1 MKKLLSYPNK
11 GDNDLLDSFKLVR
24 EAARASRKAASQ
36 DQNLRP
42 FDLIQAALK
51 DKGISV
57 QFVSPDEPQ
66 LNGGDAK
73 YVPAFKCILVRNDV
87 NSGRKSELLA
97 HEFGHIVVHQSE
109 HVCEAETIDVTVQE
123 EGALARANAYG
134 PRERREL
141 QANVFA
147 REFLLP
153 REISRDLFLSEGLTA
168 GKIASRLELEPAIV
182 RLQLVDALLTNK
194 AVEKMPPGDAAPVQ
208 PLVLLEDAS
217 QDQAAAQSGQAFL
230 LEAGPGSGK
239 TRTLVK
245 RVNWLLSQDI
255 PSNQIL
261 ALTFSNKAAAE
272 LSDRI
277 AKKNEQAAL
286 QLWSG
291 TFHAFGY
298 ELIKRHYDVL
308 GLPSSP
314 RLIGKTEALE
324 LLEDRLPIMDLD
336 HFHDLHSPATQLDG
350 ILDAISR
357 AKDELIDFPE
367 FQQLAQNALASPLTD
382 ADRVTAQRADEA
394 GRVYEEYERA
404 KRDHGLIDFG
414 DLVMVP
420 TLLLMQHDEIR
431 KLEAE
436 RYREVLVDEY
446 QDVNR
451 ASAEMLKAFFQE
463 GSRLWVV
470 GDARQSIYRFRGASS
485 RNMALFEEDFSGGTR
500 KSLDFNYR
508 SSEPIVS
515 ACRAFT
521 MGMRVGHEK
530 ILPYTAKSRGPQS
543 SDTPCTLVTDS
554 TVDVGEAVVAEILA
568 LVEQGVKLS
577 EQVIL
582 SPTNDRLDEAATV
595 LASAGI
601 PVVHLGSFFEREE
614 VRDLLSVL
622 AIVAEPVGTG
632 LVRIGNIAGTQLN
645 SEDIR
650 NCLRASQEAKK
661 SFVEM
666 LSDISSMTSVS
677 KVGKKSLDTL
687 RQKTEGFSKKS
698 SAYDLILTWLL
709 DRSDYLRTLSVKG
722 DVASNLKKSAILK
735 LFEVIRDRDLLGRP
749 LTASGVLKRIRSIM
763 ILKEDKGFKEPLIDD
778 DVNAVRLMT
787 IHGAKGLEF
796 KAVHIL
802 DMNEETFP
810 GKVKSDKKPLPPG
823 IDNEKEP
830 SAAHLEER
838 ECQFFVAISRA
849 EQYLRLYRS
858 RKVIKAARK
867 PSRFLDRIGC
877 PERFVEASE
886 RPSIAPKSKPTC
898 ESVEALSVQG
908 LREFEQC
915 PLKIVYRRSMGIRT
929 RRHESPFLR
938 TTSVVYGVVDEL
950 PSILSN
956 DDIESALTEVTN
968 EMWSK
973 RGPVGH
979 SLEASYRTLAS
990 RHIKSLQRL
999 VTEFQYQHDSELI
1012 VDFTG
1017 GQFKVRPP
1025 LVKIGDNGKTIARFI
1040 EAGSASSK
1048 SGDYHADRLKK
1059 IAAHEVYGDS
1069 AIVEI
1074 AHVSNGEIVSRN
1086 TRASTLQKAKDL
1098 AGKILED
1105 IRAGNLQPKPDRRIC
1120 IRCPYF
1126 FACPGTGH
1134 EK

>member
-1 MKKLLSYPNK
+1 M
-11 GDNDLLDSFKLVR
+11 
-24 EAARASRKAASQ
+24 
-36 DQNLRP
+36 RP

-51 DKGISV
+51 GKGVSV

-66 LNGGDAK
+66 LDGGDAK
-73 YVPAFKCILVRNDV
+73 YVPIFGCILVRNDV
-87 NSGRKSELLA
+87 SLGRKAELLA
-97 HEFGHIVVHQSE
+97 HEFGHIIVHQSE
-109 HVCEAETIDVTVQE
+109 HVCEVDSIDITAQE

-153 REISRDLFLSEGLTA
+153 REFARELFLFRGLTA
-168 GKIASRLELEPAIV
+168 EEIARQLEIEPSIV
-182 RLQLVDALLTNK
+182 RLQLVDALLTNEPVENK
-194 AVEKMPPGDAAPVQ
+194 AANETVPVQ
-208 PLVLLEDAS
+208 PQALIEDKS
-217 QDQAAAQSGQAFL
+217 QDRAAEQSGQAFL

-255 PSNQIL
+255 PSHQIL

-272 LSDRI
+272 LSNRI
-277 AKKNEQAAL
+277 AQKDPQAAL

-308 GLPSSP
+308 GLPPSP

-324 LLEDRLPIMDLD
+324 LLEDRLPVMDLS
-336 HFHDLHSPATQLDG
+336 HFHDLRSPASQLDE
-350 ILDAISR
+350 ILNAISR
-357 AKDELIDFPE
+357 AKDELVEVPQ
-367 FQQLAQNALASPLTD
+367 FQKLAQNALL
-382 ADRVTAQRADEA
+382 ADPDNVPAQRADEA
-394 GRVYEEYERA
+394 GCVYEEYERA
-404 KRDHGLIDFG
+404 KRDLGLVDFG

-420 TLLLMQHDEIR
+420 TLLLMRNDEIR
-431 KLEAE
+431 KSEAE

-451 ASAEMLKAFFQE
+451 ASAEMLKAFFRE

-485 RNMALFEEDFSGGTR
+485 RNMELFEEDFPGGTR
-500 KSLDFNYR
+500 KPLNFNYR
-508 SSEPIVS
+508 SSEPVVEV
-515 ACRAFT
+515 CRAFASD
-521 MGMRVGHEK
+521 MQAGHEK
-530 ILPYTAKSRGPQS
+530 SLPYTAVSHGPQS
-543 SDTPCTLVTDS
+543 SDMPYALVTDS
-554 TVDVGEAVVAEILA
+554 TGDVGDAVATEIFA
-568 LVEQGVKLS
+568 LVEQGVKFT

-582 SPTNDRLDEAATV
+582 SPTNDRLDEVAAN

-601 PVVHLGSFFEREE
+601 PTVHLGSFFEREE
-614 VRDLLSVL
+614 VRDLLSL
-622 AIVAEPVGTG
+622 LSIVAEPAGTG
-632 LVRIGNIAGTQLN
+632 LARIGKIAGTQLS

-650 NCLRASQEAKK
+650 NCLRASQEAEKPL
-661 SFVEM
+661 VEL
-666 LSDISSMTSVS
+666 LSDLSQVKGISET
-677 KVGKKSLDTL
+677 GKKSLDTI
-687 RQKTEGFSKKS
+687 RHQIKGFSKDS
-698 SAYDLILTWLL
+698 NAYDLILTWLL
-709 DRSDYLRTLSVKG
+709 DRTDYLGTLAAQN
-722 DVASNLKKSAILK
+722 DVVSSLSKSAILK
-735 LFEVIRDRDLLGRP
+735 LLEVIRDRDLLGRP
-749 LTASGVLKRIRSIM
+749 LTASGVLERIRSIM
-763 ILKEDKGFKEPLIDD
+763 ILKEDKSFKEAPIDD
-778 DVNAVRLMT
+778 GVDAVRLMT

-810 GKVKSDKKPLPPG
+810 GKAKSDKKPLPSG
-823 IDNEKEP
+823 IDDEKEP
-830 SAAHLEER
+830 NASHLEER

-858 RKVIKAARK
+858 NKVNTSTRTR
-867 PSRFLDRIGC
+867 SRFLDRIGC

-886 RPSIAPKSKPTC
+886 RPVLAPRSKPIC
-898 ESVEALSVQG
+898 ETVEALSAQD
-908 LREFEQC
+908 LREYEQC

-938 TTSVVYGVVDEL
+938 TTSVVYGVIDEL
-950 PSILSN
+950 PSILSQS
-956 DDIESALTEVTN
+956 DVEAALTDVTN
-968 EMWSK
+968 DMWSK

-990 RHIKSLQRL
+990 RHITSLQRL
-999 VTEFQYQHDSELI
+999 VTGFQYLHDSDLI
-1012 VDFTG
+1012 VELPG

-1025 LVKIGDNGKTIARFI
+1025 LVTTGGGGKTIARFI

-1048 SGDYHADRLKK
+1048 SGDYHADRMKK
-1059 IAAHEVYGDS
+1059 LAAHESYGAS
-1069 AIVEI
+1069 AVIEI
-1074 AHVSNGEIVSRN
+1074 AHVSDGGIVSRN
-1086 TRASTLQKAKDL
+1086 TRASTLQKAREL
-1098 AGKILED
+1098 AGKVLED
-1105 IRAGNLQPKPDRRIC
+1105 MKIGNLHPKPSRHVC